1 MSWLKH
7 LVAVALICLSVAPV
21 AAASFGEIAAWCT
34 PPDAGGRP
42 ALCSGYLETY
52 LQALASPDPSLN
64 NGARACVPETED
76 RSELMLLIQAYAR
89 ASPSSESLS
98 GIAGVGEALKDR
110 YPCR

>member
-1 MSWLKH
+1 M
-7 LVAVALICLSVAPV
+7 AP
-21 AAASFGEIAAWCT
+21 AAAATFGEIAAWCT

-52 LQALASPDPSLN
+52 LQGLASADPLLN
-64 NGARACVPETED
+64 NGVRACVPETED
-76 RSELMLLIQAYAR
+76 RGEVMRLIQAYAR
-89 ASPSSESLS
+89 ANPSSEALS